1 MVSLLP
7 SPHNLRAY
15 EELGVKWEHFPMT
28 RGEATAVLADLFPA
42 LRVWLS
48 GGECVLVHQEELGDL
63 VQGVMAGYLVYA
75 ALVPSPA
82 EAISIVERITQ
93 RQMGPPGRELVA
105 AARELAR

>member
-1 MVSLLP
+1 
-7 SPHNLRAY
+7 
-15 EELGVKWEHFPMT
+15 MT
-28 RGEATAVLADLFPA
+28 RADAPGALGDLYPA

-48 GGECVLVHQEELGDL
+48 AGEQVLVHQEELGDL

-105 AARELAR
+105 AAALLPH